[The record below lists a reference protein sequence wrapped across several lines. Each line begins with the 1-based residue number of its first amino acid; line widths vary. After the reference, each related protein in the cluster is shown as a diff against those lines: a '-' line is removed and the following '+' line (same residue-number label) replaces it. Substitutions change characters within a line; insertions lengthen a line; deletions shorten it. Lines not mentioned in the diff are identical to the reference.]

1 MPQVQVHPC
10 LALFEREIARFRS
23 HARKRAGTD
32 GPSRRR
38 RSRRYHRSW
47 PLMVAILEGPTL
59 HEWSAALHDASQDGL
74 GFMCNRLFEKQELVF
89 VKLFWHEATA
99 LYIPAFVRHVNPGP
113 SGVLV
118 GVEFALSNL
127 EACEKAFTIE
137 EARNL

>member
-1 MPQVQVHPC
+1 
-10 LALFEREIARFRS
+10 
-23 HARKRAGTD
+23 
-32 GPSRRR
+32 
-38 RSRRYHRSW
+38 
-47 PLMVAILEGPTL
+47 MVAILEGPTL